1 MLKKMYVLTMVVAM
15 IFYSLIPLNA
25 GEPQDSSEISVSDE
39 TTVSLDSST
48 EEGTELTAE
57 VNVDALW
64 DYLYQ
69 AQSGDEAVIADEV
82 KPEFNFNV
90 KSALLMEAATG
101 TVLYEYQKGEKLA
114 PASVTKIM
122 TLLLI
127 MEAIDNNTITIED
140 SVTASENASSM
151 GGTQIYLEPGETMS
165 VHELLKAVAIPSAN
179 DAAVALAEYIGG
191 SEEGFVQKMNARAHD
206 LGMLN
211 TNFANVTGFEDP
223 SHRTTAYDIAL
234 MTRELLKHPKIFDY
248 TTIWMDTLRNGGFG
262 LSNTNKMIRTYQGM
276 NGMKTGFTTD
286 SLYCFS
292 GTAERNGM
300 TLIAVIMG
308 SPTSNERFAAA
319 GKLLDYGFS
328 SYALAKGVPETPA
341 PIHVNKGK
349 APSVAVI
356 VDGGLGMLVPKGQEK
371 FVESELTLAE
381 EIQAPVEKGRQ
392 VGVLTYKISGKVVQ
406 TCPVLTAEAVD
417 KAGFTD
423 YFGRLF
429 KGLMN

>member
-1 MLKKMYVLTMVVAM
+1 MLKKMCLFSMVVII
-15 IFYSLIPLNA
+15 IFFSFTPVTVCADESPASAINNT
-25 GEPQDSSEISVSDE
+25 EE
-39 TTVSLDSST
+39 TTEADT
-48 EEGTELTAE
+48 
-57 VNVDALW
+57 DALW

-69 AQSGDEAVIADEV
+69 IQSGDEAVLAEGA

-90 KSALLMEAATG
+90 KSALLMESATG
-101 TVLYEYQKGEKLA
+101 TVLYEYQKDEKLP

-127 MEAIDNNTITIED
+127 MEAIDNKIFTIED
-140 SVTASENASSM
+140 SVTASEHACSM

-179 DAAVALAEYIGG
+179 DAAVALAEFVAG
-191 SEEGFVQKMNARAHD
+191 SEEEFVRRMNVRASE
-206 LGMLN
+206 LGMNN
-211 TNFANVTGFEDP
+211 TTFANATGFEDP
-223 SHRTTAYDIAL
+223 SHRTTANDIAL
-234 MTRELLKHPKIFDY
+234 MTRELLKHPKIFEY
-248 TTIWMDTLRNGGFG
+248 TTVWMDTLRNGGFG
-262 LSNTNKMIRTYQGM
+262 LANTNKMLRTYTGM
-276 NGMKTGFTTD
+276 NGMKTGYTDD

-292 GTAERNGM
+292 GTAERDGM

-308 SPTSNERFAAA
+308 SPTSNDRFAAA

-349 APSVAVI
+349 APSIAVTI
-356 VDGGLGMLVPKGQEK
+356 DGGLGMLVPKGQEK
-371 FVESELTLAE
+371 LVETELTLADE
-381 EIQAPVEKGRQ
+381 LQAPIEKGRQ

-406 TCPVLTAEAVD
+406 TCPILTAEAVD

-429 KGLMN
+429 NGMVGN